1 LSQQAGRCADAT
13 PALSERQRRVLRAL
27 VAAFVGEAAPVGS
40 KTLSHLLAF
49 NLSAASIRNT
59 MSELSEMGLI
69 EKPHASAGRVPTE
82 HGMRVFVDHLVP
94 TEEVA
99 SSERRALRQGLEEE
113 SDAEGVIQTTS
124 QLLSQ
129 LTRQLGFVVSPKL
142 ARVQLRHLSL
152 VRLSRRR
159 ILVMLISEAGQ
170 IHRRSIDDLESG
182 DQAELD
188 RITAI
193 LNERVTGHTLDE
205 LVVLLRQEAV
215 RMRARAEDAIA
226 RAIRLGERALALTA
240 EIDDSGDLII
250 ATHMALLDQPEF
262 GDPERL
268 RELFGAIETK
278 EKLLELFERVLESEA
293 HYSEAHHSETHYGG
307 GVRVALGEELA
318 EPGLRHCAL
327 VAAPYGG
334 GPATALDAAMHESQ
348 GARGSLGVLGVIG
361 PSRMNYARIIPLVGF
376 CSRLVTEKINET
388 TTTEEST

>member
-13 PALSERQRRVLRAL
+13 LALSERQRRVLRAL

-99 SSERRALRQGLEEE
+99 SSERRTLRQGLAEER
-113 SDAEGVIQTTS
+113 DAEGVIQTTS

-129 LTRQLGFVVSPKL
+129 LTRQLGFVLSPKL

-188 RITAI
+188 RIAAI

-226 RAIRLGERALALTA
+226 RAVRLGERALALTA
-240 EIDDSGDLII
+240 ESDVSGDLVI

-278 EKLLELFERVLESEA
+278 EKLVELFERVLESDA
-293 HYSEAHHSETHYGG
+293 HYSGAHYGG

-334 GPATALDAAMHESQ
+334 VPRPRSTPRCTRVRARVGRSEFWASLAPAA
-348 GARGSLGVLGVIG
+348 
-361 PSRMNYARIIPLVGF
+361 
-376 CSRLVTEKINET
+376 
-388 TTTEEST
+388 

>member
-1 LSQQAGRCADAT
+1 LSQQVGRCADAM

-188 RITAI
+188 RIAAI

-240 EIDDSGDLII
+240 ESDASGDLVI

-262 GDPERL
+262 CDPERL

-278 EKLLELFERVLESEA
+278 EKLVELFERVLESEA
-293 HYSEAHHSETHYGG
+293 HYGG

-388 TTTEEST
+388 TTSITDTTTEEST